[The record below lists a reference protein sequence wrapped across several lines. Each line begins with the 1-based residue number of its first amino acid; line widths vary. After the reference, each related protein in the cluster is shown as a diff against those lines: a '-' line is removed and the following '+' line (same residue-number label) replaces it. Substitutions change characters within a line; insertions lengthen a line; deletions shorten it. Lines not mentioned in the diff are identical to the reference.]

1 MSLIKGVHH
10 IALKCRDT
18 SEFEKTI
25 SFYRDVLGM
34 PVVRTW
40 GEGEAAGAMLDV
52 GNGSSMEIFASGGS
66 EPVQGAIRHFALAT
80 DDVDACASAVAAAGY
95 PITIQPKDIV
105 IASNPPL
112 PARIAFCLG
121 PVNEEIE
128 FFAGAAGGDL
138 LPR

>member
-10 IALKCRDT
+10 IALKCCGI

-34 PVVRTW
+34 PLVRVW
-40 GEGEAAGAMLDV
+40 GEGDDSGAMLDV
-52 GNGSSMEIFASGGS
+52 GGGSMMEIFASGGGDH
-66 EPVQGAIRHFALAT
+66 VQGAIRHFALAV
-80 DDVDACASAVAAAGY
+80 DDVDACVSAASAAGY

-105 IASNPPL
+105 ISSNPPL
-112 PARIAFCLG
+112 PARIAFCTG
-121 PVNEEIE
+121 PVGEEIE
-128 FFAGAAGGDL
+128 FFAGAAGGEL